1 MLREIFKESWAALGR
16 NPVRS
21 MLTMTG
27 IAWGIVAVTLLLS
40 YGSGFRGVL
49 MYTFEVFGKGAV
61 VAWPGTTSE
70 QAGGERAG
78 KQVRFDQEDA
88 EWVKAQSPL
97 IRRVTLETVRFQ
109 GIAHEQR
116 LSDTAIRG
124 VYPEYGE
131 MRNEVPMEGR
141 WISPEDI
148 AERRRVVFLG
158 ALLRKK
164 LFSGTPAIGETARI
178 NGVRFLVIGSMD
190 TKFSDS
196 NYFTSDDESAF
207 IPYTAAADLWD
218 ARYASVMLWEPI
230 APNFEADAMQQ
241 FRAAIAGRQHFSASD
256 KRAITM
262 FGRQQFK
269 PIYDGI
275 TIGIEVLLSLV
286 GAMTLGIGGVGVMN
300 IMLVSV
306 EERVREIGLRR
317 ALGARKS
324 HIRWQFLLEAL
335 VMTLAAGAIGMLL
348 SEAITSAIGTL
359 PFLGPAYEDDSGKV
373 DIHLQISLLTM
384 MLSTGILVV
393 VGVLS
398 GWLPAMQA
406 AKLDPVEALRYE

>member
-1 MLREIFKESWAALGR
+1 
-16 NPVRS
+16 
-21 MLTMTG
+21 
-27 IAWGIVAVTLLLS
+27 
-40 YGSGFRGVL
+40 
-49 MYTFEVFGKGAV
+49 
-61 VAWPGTTSE
+61 
-70 QAGGERAG
+70 
-78 KQVRFDQEDA
+78 
-88 EWVKAQSPL
+88 
-97 IRRVTLETVRFQ
+97 
-109 GIAHEQR
+109 
-116 LSDTAIRG
+116 
-124 VYPEYGE
+124 
-131 MRNEVPMEGR
+131 
-141 WISPEDI
+141 
-148 AERRRVVFLG
+148 
-158 ALLRKK
+158 
-164 LFSGTPAIGETARI
+164 
-178 NGVRFLVIGSMD
+178 
-190 TKFSDS
+190 
-196 NYFTSDDESAF
+196 
-207 IPYTAAADLWD
+207 
-218 ARYASVMLWEPI
+218 
-230 APNFEADAMQQ
+230 MQQ
-241 FRAAIAGRQHFSASD
+241 FRAAIAGRQHFSAND

-275 TIGIEVLLSLV
+275 TIGIEVLLFLV

-317 ALGARKS
+317 ALGAKKS

-384 MLSTGILVV
+384 MLSTGILVL